1 MITMLPRSFLACGYS
16 ALDPSTCLV
25 IRVRNL
31 GFRVCTNWK
40 GRVLLCRVG
49 DRIICDTAVPWGVH
63 LVPKVV

>member
-16 ALDPSTCLV
+16 ALDSSACLGFWV
-25 IRVRNL
+25 WNL

-40 GRVLLCRVG
+40 GCVLLCRVG
-49 DRIICDTAVPWGVH
+49 DRIVCDTAVPWGVH